1 MNKTILFTTPS
12 KRISYLGINLITEVK
27 DLYTDNYKTLMK
39 ITEDDTSEKIHCAY
53 GLEELI
59 LLKYTYYPEPSIDSV
74 QSLPQFQWHFS

>member
-1 MNKTILFTTPS
+1 M
-12 KRISYLGINLITEVK
+12 K

-59 LLKYTYYPEPSIDSV
+59 LLKWWYYPRQL
-74 QSLPQFQWHFS
+74 QSQCNPYQNTSGVFHRTRTNNSKICMET

>member
-1 MNKTILFTTPS
+1 MKKTILFTTPS

-59 LLKYTYYPEPSIDSV
+59 LLK
-74 QSLPQFQWHFS
+74 W